1 MEIKHENHRFL
12 IRNEEGEVIAYLSY
26 SYESDNVL
34 IANST
39 FVDPVLRGQ
48 GIARKLLDHFAA
60 FAREKDYKVRPLC
73 SYVVDKF
80 NNEETYDDLKID
92 A

>member
-1 MEIKHENHRFL
+1 MEIKHESHRFL
-12 IRNEEGEVIAYLSY
+12 IRNEKGDVIAYLSY
-26 SYESDNVL
+26 SYENDQVL

-48 GIARKLLDHFAA
+48 GIARKLLDKFAA
-60 FAREKDYKVRPLC
+60 FARENGYKVRPLC

-80 NNEETYDDLKID
+80 NQEDTYDDLKIES
-92 A
+92 